1 MTLSREQWQIKTKK
15 MKFSSDPLPLF
26 SIQSHLLVDYDITL
40 DSFKT
45 IYCATKQKDKKNK
58 KRRKSCHAILL
69 TSYIYKYQQDN
80 HDTQTH
86 KIVGKFQHN
95 YCMYTPANT
104 CFKSPPLMWIL
115 PASLHMC
122 FTWWSSR
129 EAFSMETSLSRT
141 IFSWPRS
148 ISGNR
153 TALGFF

>member
-26 SIQSHLLVDYDITL
+26 SIQSHLLVDYDIKIV
-40 DSFKT
+40 S
-45 IYCATKQKDKKNK
+45 KQSTVLLNK

-86 KIVGKFQHN
+86 QIAGTFQHN

-129 EAFSMETSLSRT
+129 EAFSMETSLSMT